1 MTDKTRTTIAQTN
14 ISTAPFQQDFV
25 KTIRRYR
32 KHCQYIKRLY
42 EETDKSYDEIREK
55 RVLTPG
61 M

>member
-1 MTDKTRTTIAQTN
+1 MADKTTTPPAQANT
-14 ISTAPFQQDFV
+14 SLTPFQQDFV

-42 EETDKSYDEIREK
+42 EDTDRSYDEIREK